1 MTKKAASI
9 LLSPLCFWPA
19 DCLHSLFST
28 YLLCLCLKHISDH
41 LVRLPGE
48 PVWATDR
55 SQLTVIPPCTL
66 PMLKIKCPK
75 YKSLTLSTQMCDNI
89 APHVQ
94 LFFAQGSK
102 IVYKIKWYCCTLAI
116 LACKCTQRKGLSINS
131 TLGLNIFIRAAHSA
145 F

>member
-94 LFFAQGSK
+94 LFFA
-102 IVYKIKWYCCTLAI
+102 L
-116 LACKCTQRKGLSINS
+116 S
-131 TLGLNIFIRAAHSA
+131 TLMCDNNYDNIAPHVQLFFCATVKIIY
-145 F
+145 

>member
-94 LFFAQGSK
+94 LFFA
-102 IVYKIKWYCCTLAI
+102 L
-116 LACKCTQRKGLSINS
+116 S
-131 TLGLNIFIRAAHSA
+131 TLMCDNMIISNLMFNFFLPKGQRLYTKLSGIAVL
-145 F
+145 

>member
-131 TLGLNIFIRAAHSA
+131 TLGLNIFIGAAHSA